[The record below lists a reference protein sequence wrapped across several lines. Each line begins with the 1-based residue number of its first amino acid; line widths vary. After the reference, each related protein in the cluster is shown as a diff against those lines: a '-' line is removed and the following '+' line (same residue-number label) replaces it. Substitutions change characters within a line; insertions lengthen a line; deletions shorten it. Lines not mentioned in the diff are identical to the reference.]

1 MFIDKA
7 LTNTEFLGKSLQ
19 ASTYKSQVIN
29 ANIANADTPGYKRK
43 VVNFDKS
50 MQDAIDVYRSTGVV
64 DLENVNPVT
73 VEDNFTYRIDGN
85 GVVMEQEMV
94 ELYENSTRY
103 DVMVNSVNFNFQG
116 IRTALGKQ

>member
-19 ASTYKSQVIN
+19 ASTYKSEVIN

-43 VVNFDKS
+43 VVNFDES
-50 MQDAIDVYRSTGVV
+50 MQNAVDVYRNTGVV
-64 DLENVNPVT
+64 DLQNVNPVT

-94 ELYENSTRY
+94 ALYENATRY